1 MNLHD
6 SLFTPDSV
14 FEDDGVETPSTVA
27 QPAVDGDKP
36 NPAEP
41 EATEGEESEH
51 QPTQM
56 HGGTGEDMLVSPA
69 FVLLFLFFY
78 AFLSFFGL
86 IKVNTRVGN

>member
-69 FVLLFLFFY
+69 FVYFS
-78 AFLSFFGL
+78 SFFMPFCHSL
-86 IKVNTRVGN
+86 V